1 MAGILDEIA
10 KQVESMSEDEL
21 RAEFLK
27 AQEERHKR
35 KTKQLEYNAKPEM
48 KAKRLE
54 YQKKRNEQ
62 IKQDPE
68 KYGTL
73 QAKRKEYM
81 SRPEVKAKQ
90 KDYRTKRNELQKQ
103 LIARAKELGI
113 HDELVAAAKA
123 KLAAAA
129 QTEQASA

>member
-35 KTKQLEYNAKPEM
+35 KAKQLEYNAKPEM
-48 KAKRLE
+48 KEKRLA

-62 IKQDPE
+62 IKLDPE
-68 KYGTL
+68 KYSVL
-73 QAKRKEYM
+73 QSKRKEYM
-81 SRPEVKAKQ
+81 SRPEVKEKQ
-90 KDYRTKRNELQKQ
+90 KAYRTKRNELQKQ

-123 KLAAAA
+123 RLAAS
-129 QTEQASA
+129 TEQASA